1 MAGLIVALLLAL
13 TPAAAHADPLS
24 ITVFLASNVG
34 AWAASAF
41 VFVWNYATY
50 VIAFGAMYASSQSQ
64 KRKAERAARDAL
76 RDRTVM
82 VRSSEAPQNVVYGR
96 ARVSGP
102 IAYAVTS
109 GQDKEFLH
117 LVVVLAG
124 HEIDAIEEVWLNDE
138 PLGTLD
144 ANGWVQDG
152 TYAKARTQTE
162 TQTFTVPSNRVL
174 TLSKTPAS
182 IQSVAIVSD
191 DGFSYFATPYTSSG
205 ATVTLT
211 DTSTVGQQCLVTYT
225 WDDAPNSFVRV
236 KKFLGVAAGA
246 RDTDLE
252 TASDGA
258 WTADHLGKGVARVH
272 LTLKYDQDVFPS
284 GIPNVSA
291 VVRGKKVLDPRT
303 GVTAWSN
310 NPALCVR
317 DYLTSAAGF
326 GAGSA
331 EIDATA
337 VAAAANICDE
347 LVNYDA
353 TNTHARY
360 SCDGA
365 FTLDA
370 SRREILEDLL
380 GSMVGTAVFSG
391 GKWVIRA
398 GAYVTPT
405 LDLDDGDLA
414 DGSVQVQAR
423 TGRRELFNAVR
434 GQFVD
439 PTQKYAVVDFPPY
452 ASSTFASE
460 DGGETVYQDLQ
471 LPFTADT
478 YRAQRIAKLVLFR
491 ARQALIMAATWK
503 LPAYALQP
511 SDTVR
516 LTVARYG
523 WTNKVFRVVER
534 EYVHPHQVKLT
545 LQEESSAVYAWNFSE
560 AVTPDPAPNTD
571 LPDPRV
577 VPSISGLTVTSG
589 ATVFRRLA
597 DGALTPIARVTWDQ
611 VADAA
616 VMNGGGV
623 ELQWKRARDTVWTLA
638 ELPGDAVEYSIP
650 TAPGEIVNIAVLARN
665 GAFVRGP
672 AAYVTH
678 TVSADAPVTSAS
690 SIGGSGGNLLRNA
703 GMRYSVVPWSRFN
716 GSSGQTSSYTPV
728 PLEAGDEHAPTP
740 YGAAKYFGS
749 GASFSIGAGSPTLY
763 QKEEGWVAVSGSR
776 RYEVQVRAKTFEA
789 RLTLRVQWYDAAGD
803 ELGSADTAQGG
814 RAITENR
821 AGSAYSSSS
830 ALDSYDHLW
839 GFVTAP
845 TGAVKAGI
853 VLALERP
860 SNASGDSIYVFAL
873 PFFQAAGSGQTQ
885 PSAWSE
891 GEGPVTTDLMAVGSA
906 TEVIEVTRSNT
917 LALSPDTTQSVQAI
931 SIPNPYQEDIECI
944 LTTSVDY
951 DFDGVDAANPIDVR
965 GYLYDYAEINPAWI
979 HQGPIIAAGSRQSG
993 TFTFSRRV
1001 ALRAFTTEQF
1011 DVRLQLVGGTEW
1023 LSFVYRARVRA
1034 EVIKR

>member
-13 TPAAAHADPLS
+13 TPAAAHADPVS

-50 VIAFGAMYASSQSQ
+50 VIAFGTMYASSQSQ

-152 TYAKARTQTE
+152 TYAKVRTQTD
-162 TQTFTVPSNRVL
+162 TQGFTVPSNRVL

-182 IQSVAIVSD
+182 ILSVAIVSG

-211 DTSTVGQQCLVTYT
+211 DTSTVGWQCLVTYT
-225 WDDAPNSFVRV
+225 WNDASNSFVRV
-236 KKFLGVAAGA
+236 KRFLGVAAGS

-258 WTADHLGKGVARVH
+258 WTSNHLGKNVARVH

-303 GVTAWSN
+303 GVTAWSS

-317 DYLTSAAGF
+317 DYLTSGAGF

-337 VAAAANICDE
+337 VATAANICDE

-452 ASSTFASE
+452 ASSTFAAE
-460 DGGETVYQDLQ
+460 DGGETVHQDIQ

-545 LQEESSAVYAWNFSE
+545 LQEEASAVYAWNFSE
-560 AVTPDPAPNTD
+560 AVAPDPAPNTD
-571 LPDPRV
+571 LPDPRSV
-577 VPSISGLTVTSG
+577 AAITGLTVSSG
-589 ATVFRRLA
+589 AAEFRRLS
-597 DGALTPIARVTWDQ
+597 DGSVTPLARVAWDT
-611 VADAA
+611 VGNVSVLD
-616 VMNGGGV
+616 GGAI
-623 ELQWKRARDTVWTLA
+623 ELKWKRAFETTWNLI
-638 ELPGDAVEYSIP
+638 ELPGDSSEYSLA
-650 TAPGEIVNIAVLARN
+650 TSAGEIVNVAVRAKN
-665 GAFVRGP
+665 GALVRGEW
-672 AAYVTH
+672 AFVTH
-678 TVSADAPVTSAS
+678 TVSADAPATSAS
-690 SIGGSGGNLLRNA
+690 ATGGSGANLLRNA
-703 GMRYSVVPWSRFN
+703 GMRYSVIPWARFN
-716 GSSGQTSSYTPV
+716 GSSGQTSTYTPV
-728 PLEAGDEHAPTP
+728 PLAAGDDHAPAP
-740 YGAAKYFGS
+740 YGAVKYFGS
-749 GASFSIGAGSPTLY
+749 GPTYSIGAGAPTVY
-763 QKEEGWVAVSGSR
+763 QDESGWVAVSGGR
-776 RYEVQVRAKTFEA
+776 RYEVQVRAKTYEA
-789 RLTLRVQWYDAAGD
+789 RMTLQVAWFDSAGGQIGAASTVQA
-803 ELGSADTAQGG
+803 G
-814 RAITENR
+814 RASSENR
-821 AGSAYSSSS
+821 SAASY
-830 ALDSYDHLW
+830 ATLTDIDSFDHLW

-845 TGAVKAGI
+845 TGATRASV
-853 VLALERP
+853 VLGLERP
-860 SNASGDSIYVFAL
+860 ASDKGDSIFVFAL
-873 PFFQAAGSGQTQ
+873 PFFQQAGPAQVQ
-885 PSAWSE
+885 PSSWSE
-891 GEGPVTTDLMAVGSA
+891 GEGPVTTELMAAGSA
-906 TEVIEVTRSNT
+906 TEVIEVARDIP
-917 LALSPDTTQSVQAI
+917 LALAANATQSVQAI
-931 SIPNPYQEDIECI
+931 SIPNPNAEAMECI
-944 LTTSVDY
+944 LTTTVDY
-951 DFDGVDAANPIDVR
+951 DFDGNSSANSIDVR
-965 GYLYDYAEINPAWI
+965 GFFYDYAEINPSWV
-979 HQGPIIAAGSRQSG
+979 HQGPILAGGARQSG
-993 TFTFSRRV
+993 VFTFSRRV

-1011 DVRLQLVGGTEW
+1011 DVRLEIVGGVNW
-1023 LSFVYRARVRA
+1023 VNLVSRARVRA

>member
-13 TPAAAHADPLS
+13 TPTVAHADPVS

-50 VIAFGAMYASSQSQ
+50 IIAFGSMYASSQSQ

-174 TLSKTPAS
+174 ALAKTPAS

-191 DGFSYFATPYTSSG
+191 GGFSYFATPYTSSG

-317 DYLTSAAGF
+317 DYLTSVAGF
-326 GAGSA
+326 GAGSV

-460 DGGETVYQDLQ
+460 DGGETVYQDVQ

-571 LPDPRV
+571 LPDPRI
-577 VPSISGLTVTSG
+577 VPSISGLIVTSG
-589 ATVFRRLA
+589 ETVFRRLA
-597 DGALTPIARVTWDQ
+597 DGTVRPLARLSWSAL
-611 VADAA
+611 ADAG
-616 VMNGGGV
+616 VTQGGSIEV
-623 ELQWKRARDTVWTLA
+623 RWKRASETVWASELIPGA
-638 ELPGDAVEYSIP
+638 ETKFEIE
-650 TAPGEIVNIAVLARN
+650 TAPNEILNISVRAIN
-665 GAFVRGP
+665 GVQVRG
-672 AAYVTH
+672 AWTFTTH
-678 TVSADAPVTSAS
+678 TVSSLAGVNGTPSTT
-690 SIGGSGGNLLRNA
+690 GGGGNLVRNA
-703 GMRYSVVPWSRFN
+703 GLRYDRFPWERWD
-716 GSSGQTSSYTPV
+716 GSAN
-728 PLEAGDEHAPTP
+728 EAASWTFSQVGADDLYAPRP
-740 YGAAKYFGS
+740 YGALLFESPALASTFTGFAAGCPATYMAVTES
-749 GASFSIGAGSPTLY
+749 GDRVGVFAGA
-763 QKEEGWVAVSGSR
+763 
-776 RYEVQVRAKTFEA
+776 RYEVQVRARTVNG
-789 RLTLRVQWYDAAGD
+789 RSQLVVVWYDIS
-803 ELGSADTAQGG
+803 GSV
-814 RAITENR
+814 I
-821 AGSAYSSSS
+821 SSS
-830 ALDSYDHLW
+830 APTGGRTVSTNYGSRGQASLSNYDLLW

-845 TGAVKAGI
+845 AGATRALI
-853 VLALERP
+853 VVNHERVVGTFP
-860 SNASGDSIYVFAL
+860 TFIYTAMPLLREVSSAAQTAAS
-873 PFFQAAGSGQTQ
+873 PFV
-885 PSAWSE
+885 E
-891 GEGPVTTDLMAVGSA
+891 GEGSVNARLIEDDSASIVQEAREEAGVTSNVGNPNYVTLISGSITNDDAQARDCLVTATAVYEATRLSGYTFLTEFFLHDGTTYYKLGEAREA
-906 TEVIEVTRSNT
+906 TETATI
-917 LALSPDTTQSVQAI
+917 
-931 SIPNPYQEDIECI
+931 
-944 LTTSVDY
+944 
-951 DFDGVDAANPIDVR
+951 
-965 GYLYDYAEINPAWI
+965 
-979 HQGPIIAAGSRQSG
+979 SG
-993 TFTFSRRV
+993 TVSIQRAFSV
-1001 ALRAFTTEQF
+1001 APAATLSYSMRIRQENYSGSVTYRNLTLRAE
-1011 DVRLQLVGGTEW
+1011 L
-1023 LSFVYRARVRA
+1023 
-1034 EVIKR
+1034 IKK